1 MNAES
6 RAILIVGSGHLA
18 LRIRNLAAASGC
30 TCILRSHRDLHPSG
44 SSDSAFDGIA
54 LAMAELD
61 LTSLAMAFLVDDE
74 DEHNLEVLIALISI
88 DHRLPIT
95 ASLFNENIAPHLRA
109 AHPNIQ
115 VFNPARIAAPA
126 FVDALTTPLTH
137 TLRYTPATVADEPRR
152 ARRDRLIPLLAT
164 TFAVLLSVA
173 VAYFHAAEQLS
184 WLDALYFVVV
194 TVSTVGYGDITLG
207 HSTAMSKVVGII
219 LILGSTFFIWMIFS
233 LTVDT
238 IIKRRVQLALGRKKY
253 SRKGHV
259 IMCGLGRLG
268 YFICE
273 GLLDAGEK
281 VLIVEKEETS
291 AAIDHF
297 RSRGAEVYIGDAR
310 MPRVLLDV
318 GVTRAKAL
326 YSVVDND
333 FTNLEIGLNARS
345 FAPVLRLILRIYD
358 ESMSG
363 RIKDNLDIH
372 LTFSMTAIADE
383 KFFQALPPV

>member
-1 MNAES
+1 MK
-6 RAILIVGSGHLA
+6 
-18 LRIRNLAAASGC
+18 
-30 TCILRSHRDLHPSG
+30 
-44 SSDSAFDGIA
+44 
-54 LAMAELD
+54 
-61 LTSLAMAFLVDDE
+61 
-74 DEHNLEVLIALISI
+74 
-88 DHRLPIT
+88 
-95 ASLFNENIAPHLRA
+95 ASLRFVARLERA
-109 AHPNIQ
+109 WPGWI
-115 VFNPARIAAPA
+115 
-126 FVDALTTPLTH
+126 
-137 TLRYTPATVADEPRR
+137 
-152 ARRDRLIPLLAT
+152 
-164 TFAVLLSVA
+164 
-173 VAYFHAAEQLS
+173 
-184 WLDALYFVVV
+184 
-194 TVSTVGYGDITLG
+194 
-207 HSTAMSKVVGII
+207 
-219 LILGSTFFIWMIFS
+219 
-233 LTVDT
+233 
-238 IIKRRVQLALGRKKY
+238 
-253 SRKGHV
+253 
-259 IMCGLGRLG
+259 CLGRLG